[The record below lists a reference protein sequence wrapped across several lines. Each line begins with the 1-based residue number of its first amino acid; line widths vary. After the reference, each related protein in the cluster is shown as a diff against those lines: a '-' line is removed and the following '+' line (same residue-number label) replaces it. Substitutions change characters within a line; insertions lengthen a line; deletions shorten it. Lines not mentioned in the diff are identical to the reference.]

1 VPAMSEPDT
10 RLRQRYEQWIGR
22 SIKKYRIDALLGI
35 GGMAVVFR
43 ATHRNGNPVAVKM
56 LHAEHSLD
64 ASTRDRFL
72 REGYVANKV
81 AHRGAVRVLDDDVT
95 EEGAAFLVMELL
107 EGETLE
113 ARWERCGKKLSVR
126 DVASIGHQLLDVL
139 AAAHEKTII
148 HRDIKP
154 DNVFLT
160 NDGPIKV
167 LDFGIARIREGGAHW
182 QTRTGALFGTPA
194 FMPPEQALGKREQI
208 DGRTDLWA
216 AAATMFTLLSGHYV
230 PQADTLEELVVFAA
244 TRPARLLATVADPM
258 PPPVAR
264 VIDRALA
271 FEKADRWPDAR
282 SMQEALDRAYEEVF
296 GEPLTTAVAVRV
308 AAEAGGVAIVGGG
321 MRGRREA
328 RPQNPAPYASTAAML
343 GEDESKRTGAVGLS
357 SASGL
362 EAPQGVGE
370 GRRRVPSRERW
381 LAVGAAAVL
390 AVSGFVFLV
399 NRKSPG
405 ARGETGSII
414 ATPGTPAITPPDPA
428 RPAVPP
434 GETAV
439 AVTTANPN
447 VLPVPSGS
455 STSMPDAAV
464 TAVQG
469 KPPSAG
475 PHALPAKPSH
485 AAHPPPPPTVSPPPE
500 HDIFKP

>member
-1 VPAMSEPDT
+1 MSDPDP

-95 EEGAAFLVMELL
+95 EDGTAFLVMELL
-107 EGETLE
+107 EGETLD
-113 ARWERCGKKLSVR
+113 ARWERCDKKLSVR

-139 AAAHEKTII
+139 AAAHDRAII

-160 NDGPIKV
+160 NDGAIKV
-167 LDFGIARIREGGAHW
+167 LDFGIACIREAGSHW

-194 FMPPEQALGKREQI
+194 FMPPEQALGKRLLI
-208 DGRTDLWA
+208 DGRTDIWA
-216 AAATMFTLLSGHYV
+216 AAATMFTLLSGRYV
-230 PQADTLEELVVFAA
+230 HEADTLEELVVFAA
-244 TRPARLLATVADPM
+244 TRPARPLASVADPV
-258 PPPVAR
+258 PRPVAR

-271 FEKADRWPDAR
+271 FEKADRWPDSR
-282 SMQEALDRAYEEVF
+282 SMQEALDRAYGEVF
-296 GEPLTTAVAVRV
+296 GERLTSAIAVRIVAEAKGAAAVA
-308 AAEAGGVAIVGGG
+308 ED
-321 MRGRREA
+321 MRGRRQEGP
-328 RPQNPAPYASTAAML
+328 RNRAPYASTEARS
-343 GEDESKRTGAVGLS
+343 GEDDSKRTGAVGLS

-362 EAPQGVGE
+362 ETPPVLGE

-381 LAVGAAAVL
+381 LALGAAAVL
-390 AVSGFVFLV
+390 AGSGFVFLV
-399 NRKSPG
+399 NRKGPSAHGDTGPIVAAPG
-405 ARGETGSII
+405 A
-414 ATPGTPAITPPDPA
+414 PGTATSDPA
-428 RPAVPP
+428 RLAVPP
-434 GETAV
+434 DET
-439 AVTTANPN
+439 VTASATASPTS
-447 VLPVPSGS
+447 LPVPAGS
-455 STSMPDAAV
+455 LPSIADAAAP
-464 TAVQG
+464 TVQG
-469 KPPSAG
+469 KPTTPTAHSS
-475 PHALPAKPSH
+475 PAKPSH
-485 AAHPPPPPTVSPPPE
+485 SAHPPATATVASPPE